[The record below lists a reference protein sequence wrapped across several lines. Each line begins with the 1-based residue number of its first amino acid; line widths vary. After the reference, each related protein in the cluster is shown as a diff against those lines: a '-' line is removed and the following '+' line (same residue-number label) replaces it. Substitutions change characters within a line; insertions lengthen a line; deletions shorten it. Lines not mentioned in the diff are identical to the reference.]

1 MGETNVD
8 GHASMRAQRRMLPF
22 PFLIA
27 LLWFTQQQTVGPT
40 PTTTITISA
49 AMSDW
54 ESKQSSPSAFFPI
67 AGLFKQHPHCRC
79 S

>member
-49 AMSDW
+49 AMS
-54 ESKQSSPSAFFPI
+54 ESNQRNYNSVKKRQQ
-67 AGLFKQHPHCRC
+67 LL
-79 S
+79 